1 MPSASAL
8 NDELPGRETIAFPG
22 DFPWDILWR
31 TLYRRSPHGHARV
44 NGSVDPRLAGW
55 LIRTHTQAKSRVIK
69 AALTAAAIAARDAAD
84 GRSVAV
90 RTRGRQQ
97 QRDDDDSDATADMP
111 PQVGDAYST
120 AFEASMRSQGYP
132 HFTYWSRKMGGPR
145 GNIPSIS
152 GYHRA
157 LANRAKVEYH
167 LNGYMT
173 HVATKSGRIFR

>member
-8 NDELPGRETIAFPG
+8 NDEFSGRKTIGFRGFIAF
-22 DFPWDILWR
+22 IAYCR
-31 TLYRRSPHGHARV
+31 TPYRQYPHGHARV

-69 AALTAAAIAARDAAD
+69 AALTAAAIAGRDAAD

-97 QRDDDDSDATADMP
+97 ERDDNDSDATADMP

-132 HFTYWSRKMGGPR
+132 HFTYWSRKLGGTR
-145 GNIPSIS
+145 GDIPQLS
-152 GYHRA
+152 GYHIA
-157 LANRAKVEYH
+157 LANRAKVIYG
-167 LNGYMT
+167 LNGYMS
-173 HVATKSGRIFR
+173 HVTTKAGRIFR